1 MLSGI
6 HFKLISEKSQGEKQR
21 EMKYP
26 VILFD
31 MVMLIQVLRHLVSP
45 FIETVSFSVPTSLLF
60 VLLFIYCKTK
70 GKEKAIVT
78 GEDGVII
85 AEELLNFRKS
95 SAFSS

>member
-6 HFKLISEKSQGEKQR
+6 HFKSILEKSRGEKQR

-31 MVMLIQVLRHLVSP
+31 MVVLVQVLRHLVAP
-45 FIETVSFSVPTSLLF
+45 FIETVSFFVATSLLF
-60 VLLFIYCKTK
+60 VLLFIYCRTV
-70 GKEKAIVT
+70 GKEKAVVT
-78 GEDGVII
+78 GEDRVII